1 MICPICNAS
10 ISDDS
15 STCPACGA
23 DLSPRPAS
31 TQPDFIF
38 CEGCGARLG
47 DQDRTC
53 PKCGRPARASSE
65 RVRRLRLAAGRT
77 ASFPRLTA
85 EMIAARCRAPL
96 RAPPPRDEQATSVL
110 DAATSFPP
118 RRRPASRSAA
128 PRPRPVVSDDD
139 LARGDDA
146 YAKARRPRWVA
157 PLAAVLLLGAVG
169 VFVAT
174 DPLGVMP
181 GIVESFDRAASEMYP
196 SRQVAEKGSASD
208 SAPETGETGAGEADG
223 AHVLS
228 EPEAF
233 QLLSAVYAEI
243 TSYQDAL
250 GPVIETF
257 NGQYLIK
264 DFDQR
269 SQASQGA
276 YDLRS
281 TIQQTLDELDSLRLT
296 ESTAY
301 AEDVEHLKQLATW
314 MYNRVDVLCKSWDIS
329 LAVPQGERP
338 ADHQDEILAPLRE
351 VSMVDGR
358 AVDVIEYEK
367 NVAAWKPVEK

>member
-1 MICPICNAS
+1 M
-10 ISDDS
+10 SDD
-15 STCPACGA
+15 
-23 DLSPRPAS
+23 
-31 TQPDFIF
+31 
-38 CEGCGARLG
+38 E
-47 DQDRTC
+47 
-53 PKCGRPARASSE
+53 
-65 RVRRLRLAAGRT
+65 
-77 ASFPRLTA
+77 
-85 EMIAARCRAPL
+85 
-96 RAPPPRDEQATSVL
+96 
-110 DAATSFPP
+110 
-118 RRRPASRSAA
+118 
-128 PRPRPVVSDDD
+128 
-139 LARGDDA
+139 LARVDDA
-146 YAKARRPRWVA
+146 YAKARRPRWIA
-157 PLAAVLLLGAVG
+157 QIAAVLLLGAVG

-296 ESTAY
+296 ENTAY

-314 MYNRVDVLCKSWDIS
+314 MYNRVDVLCKTSSRTSIS
-329 LAVPQGERP
+329 ARRLPKARMTCVLPSSRPWMSSTPCALPRTRLMPRTSSILSSLPHGCTTASTSCVNRGTSRSRFRRESVRPTIRTRSSRLCARCPWSRAAPSTSSSTRRTSPRGNPSHQGLRSALAGFPRRV
-338 ADHQDEILAPLRE
+338 
-351 VSMVDGR
+351 
-358 AVDVIEYEK
+358 
-367 NVAAWKPVEK
+367 

>member
-1 MICPICNAS
+1 M
-10 ISDDS
+10 
-15 STCPACGA
+15 PAP
-23 DLSPRPAS
+23 SAS
-31 TQPDFIF
+31 T
-38 CEGCGARLG
+38 
-47 DQDRTC
+47 
-53 PKCGRPARASSE
+53 SS
-65 RVRRLRLAAGRT
+65 
-77 ASFPRLTA
+77 
-85 EMIAARCRAPL
+85 
-96 RAPPPRDEQATSVL
+96 PPPRDEQTTSVL
-110 DAATSFPP
+110 DGDELSAAQAPS
-118 RRRPASRSAA
+118 ASRSAA

-208 SAPETGETGAGEADG
+208 SAPETGETGAGEADS

-296 ESTAY
+296 ENTAY

-314 MYNRVDVLCKSWDIS
+314 MYNRRRRAVQIVGR
-329 LAVPQGERP
+329 LARGS
-338 ADHQDEILAPLRE
+338 A
-351 VSMVDGR
+351 GR
-358 AVDVIEYEK
+358 ASGRPSGRDPRASARGVHGRWPRRRRHRVREERRRVETRRK
-367 NVAAWKPVEK
+367 VRFVPRPPRAGGSRWAW